1 MCPTGEQADSGGRQG
16 WQHYSFFCGDAQ
28 SRVSHK
34 LGLYLFFFL
43 ICEQHNEL
51 FVNPLRYGGGGDY
64 GPPPFFKGQIVKNN
78 LMC

>member
-34 LGLYLFFFL
+34 LGLDMT
-43 ICEQHNEL
+43 
-51 FVNPLRYGGGGDY
+51 RGGGAY
-64 GPPPFFKGQIVKNN
+64 RPPLFSKNLKGAQV
-78 LMC
+78 

>member
-34 LGLYLFFFL
+34 LGIYIFFPSMHSLLNFCFPLSLMRIGYLRL
-43 ICEQHNEL
+43 L
-51 FVNPLRYGGGGDY
+51 
-64 GPPPFFKGQIVKNN
+64 
-78 LMC
+78 